1 MKTYIG
7 IDPGLKG
14 GIAAID
20 EDGKLL
26 ELKTMPVMPHGRRN
40 TVDICVLKLYLSDML
55 INRGDTTVII
65 ESAQKFSA
73 GTNALTSTWFG
84 FGRITA
90 MLELLDYRHHV
101 ILTPLTWQKV
111 FWTKPK
117 MPKGQKFDTK
127 AASVTAAK
135 RLYPHQDFLPTQR
148 CSKPSDGLTDAA
160 LIAEYG
166 RRLNL

>member
-1 MKTYIG
+1 MKSYIG

-20 EDGKLL
+20 ADGQLIDL
-26 ELKTMPVMPHGRRN
+26 APMPTMLHGRRN
-40 TVDICVLKLYLSDML
+40 TVCVFTLARILKRNAD
-55 INRGDTTVII
+55 GGTTVII

-90 MLELLDYRHHV
+90 LLEMEGYRHEIV
-101 ILTPLTWQKV
+101 KTPLTWQKA

-127 AASVTAAK
+127 QT
-135 RLYPHQDFLPTQR
+135 RH
-148 CSKPSDGLTDAA
+148 
-160 LIAEYG
+160 
-166 RRLNL
+166 

>member
-1 MKTYIG
+1 MGKLYIG
-7 IDPGLKG
+7 IDPGLSG
-14 GIAAID
+14 GVAVID
-20 EDGKLL
+20 NDGNMINMM
-26 ELKTMPVMPHGRRN
+26 TMPNTLHGRRN
-40 TVDICVLKLYLSDML
+40 TVEIRELESFIKTYV
-55 INRGDTTVII
+55 NATVII

-90 MLELLDYRHHV
+90 MLELNGIRHE
-101 ILTPLTWQKV
+101 IIASPLTWQKA

-117 MPKGQKFDTK
+117 MPKEVKFDTK
-127 AASVTAAK
+127 AASVAAAK
-135 RLYPHQDFLPTQR
+135 RLFPGLSFLRSER
-148 CSKPSDGLTDAA
+148 CSKPHDGLTDAA